1 MGGTI
6 IYLNGTSSAGKTTLS
21 KQLLDVLPEK
31 YYYLS
36 LDQYNHQIGNMFAG
50 LLGLDPKNKD
60 IDYAKG
66 KRLLSRPS
74 MELMY
79 QAIQVM
85 SELGMNVIVDDV
97 LINKL
102 WLNRCVEL
110 LADHPVYFI
119 KVNCPIEELERRER
133 SRGDRTIGKARSQY
147 DTIHHHGKYDL
158 EVNTYESSIMVCAEH
173 IIKYIYKDRSEP
185 RAFKELQRIRE
196 EAIIPL
202 KGENL

>member
-21 KQLLDVLPEK
+21 KQLLEVLPEK

-36 LDQYNHQIGNMFAG
+36 LDQYNQHIGNMFAK
-50 LLGLDPKNKD
+50 LLGLDPSNTN

-66 KRLLSRPS
+66 KRLLNKPS

-79 QAIQVM
+79 HAIQVI
-85 SELGMNVIVDDV
+85 SELGMNVVVDDV

-119 KVNCPIEELERRER
+119 KVDCPIEELERREK

-147 DTIHHHGKYDL
+147 DTIHLHGKYDL
-158 EVNTYESSIMVCAEH
+158 EVNTYKSGITECAEQ
-173 IIKYIYKDRSEP
+173 IITYIYKNRSEP
-185 RAFKELQRIRE
+185 KAFKELKRIRE
-196 EAIIPL
+196 
-202 KGENL
+202 